1 MLNRFNTS
9 FPFPFQRGEQERSVP
24 DERWTLVEPRFES
37 ARIVFPWHFQVS
49 SSPRLESGPRAGSW
63 TWTGDRGGEA
73 AIKLAEFHVD
83 RDKGSRRLCRSR
95 LKKKK
100 RKKNARR
107 HETTIYHLRFKADT
121 KNCGN
126 LNGNRGFRLFTRNPA
141 TYSPRIFI
149 LCPTNDRNDPGINGE
164 YLEMVRVK
172 RVSFW

>member
-37 ARIVFPWHFQVS
+37 ARIVFPSHFQVS
-49 SSPRLESGPRAGSW
+49 STPCLGSGPRAGSW
-63 TWTGDRGGEA
+63 TWGGEA

-100 RKKNARR
+100 KKRKEKKKNERR

-141 TYSPRIFI
+141 TYPAPRIFI
-149 LCPTNDRNDPGINGE
+149 ECPTNDLGINGG
-164 YLEMVRVK
+164 YLETE
-172 RVSFW
+172 

>member
-49 SSPRLESGPRAGSW
+49 SSPSLESGPRAGSW

-100 RKKNARR
+100 KGKKTHAGTKLQSTICALRLIRKIAAIWMVIADSGCSRATR
-107 HETTIYHLRFKADT
+107 LRTRLVFLSCVLQTIETIPELTVNTWK
-121 KNCGN
+121 
-126 LNGNRGFRLFTRNPA
+126 
-141 TYSPRIFI
+141 
-149 LCPTNDRNDPGINGE
+149 
-164 YLEMVRVK
+164 
-172 RVSFW
+172 W